1 MAGMV
6 VALARMTAVKALV
19 ISADP
24 ALRKQLRVALGAVG
38 RRTGGSWEAL
48 EAENGIVG
56 LRMAWRELPD
66 LVVADEIASGAGA
79 FAVAKDLRG
88 AQEPFPGAII
98 LVLARR
104 QDEWL
109 AKWAGA
115 EHLHDGG
122 ASRGT
127 PEPDLGPLLG
137 NRPLKI
143 VRRCV
148 HRQASSLGAA
158 RV

>member
-6 VALARMTAVKALV
+6 VALARMTAMKALV

-24 ALRKQLRVALGAVG
+24 ALRRQLRVALGAVG

-56 LRMAWRELPD
+56 LRMAWREVPD
-66 LVVADEIASGAGA
+66 LVVADEIASGAGG

-115 EHLHDGG
+115 DAWVTKPFDPFVLADTVAEQL
-122 ASRGT
+122 
-127 PEPDLGPLLG
+127 
-137 NRPLKI
+137 NR
-143 VRRCV
+143 
-148 HRQASSLGAA
+148 RQMATGVA
-158 RV
+158 

>member
-24 ALRKQLRVALGAVG
+24 ALRKQLRVLLGAVG

-115 EHLHDGG
+115 DAWVTKPFDPFVLADTVTEQL
-122 ASRGT
+122 
-127 PEPDLGPLLG
+127 
-137 NRPLKI
+137 NR
-143 VRRCV
+143 
-148 HRQASSLGAA
+148 RQMATGVA
-158 RV
+158 

>member
-24 ALRKQLRVALGAVG
+24 ALRRQLRVALGAVG

-66 LVVADEIASGAGA
+66 LVVADEIASGAGG

-115 EHLHDGG
+115 DAWVTKPFDPFVLADMVAEQL
-122 ASRGT
+122 
-127 PEPDLGPLLG
+127 
-137 NRPLKI
+137 NR
-143 VRRCV
+143 
-148 HRQASSLGAA
+148 RQMATGVA
-158 RV
+158 

>member
-24 ALRKQLRVALGAVG
+24 ALRRQLRVALGAVG

-48 EAENGIVG
+48 EAENGIIG
-56 LRMAWRELPD
+56 LRMAWRERPD
-66 LVVADEIASGAGA
+66 LVVADEIASGAGG

-88 AQEPFPGAII
+88 AQDPFPGAII

-115 EHLHDGG
+115 DAWVTKPFDPFVLADAVAEQL
-122 ASRGT
+122 
-127 PEPDLGPLLG
+127 
-137 NRPLKI
+137 NR
-143 VRRCV
+143 
-148 HRQASSLGAA
+148 RQMATGVA
-158 RV
+158 